1 MVTQGE
7 LYWIDFG
14 YPSGS
19 EAAFK
24 RPFLIIQNNIFNA
37 SRVNTVVG
45 CILTSN
51 LKRKEVPGCVLL
63 KKGEAN
69 LSKESVINTTQLYT
83 INKHECFEKIGQL
96 SERRIKEVI
105 KGIYL
110 LIEPK
115 EILE

>member
-1 MVTQGE
+1 MVKQGE

-14 YPSGS
+14 VPNGS
-19 EAAFK
+19 EAAYK

-37 SRVNTVVG
+37 TKVSTVVG
-45 CILTSN
+45 CFLTSN
-51 LKRKEVPGCVLL
+51 LKRAKVPGCVLL
-63 KKGEAN
+63 KKGESN

-115 EILE
+115 EISE